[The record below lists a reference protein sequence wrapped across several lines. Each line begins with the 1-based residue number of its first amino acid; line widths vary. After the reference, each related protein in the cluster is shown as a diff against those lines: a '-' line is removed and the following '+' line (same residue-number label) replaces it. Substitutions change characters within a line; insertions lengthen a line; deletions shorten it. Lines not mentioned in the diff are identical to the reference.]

1 MMSKEIK
8 GLGSSSRAIVW

>member
-1 MMSKEIK
+1 MSKEIK